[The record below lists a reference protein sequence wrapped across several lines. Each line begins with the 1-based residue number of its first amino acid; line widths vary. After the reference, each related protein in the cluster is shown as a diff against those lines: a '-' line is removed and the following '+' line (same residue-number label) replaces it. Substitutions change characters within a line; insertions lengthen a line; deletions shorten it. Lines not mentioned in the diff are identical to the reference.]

1 MTLLINLAKC
11 SAQVR
16 AALAATASRQSP
28 SASKYANAFTAT
40 AANHKRRH
48 HLYLQS
54 APNGRADAVCLK
66 QPTAGMCSLVSH
78 AWYFD
83 RLNQSCKLFSYS
95 TCTKR
100 HNYFLSEMKC
110 QSVCLPQRTPKP
122 FCSEQPISTF
132 CTGSANR
139 WYFDERKNTCL
150 VYLNKRCGKGR
161 NSFKTF
167 AQCMGRC
174 SYATS

>member
-1 MTLLINLAKC
+1 MSPYGGNDCRPAGDLWYYDLAHQSCKMLSTGSCSSSSNRFQTIAKC
-11 SAQVR
+11 Q
-16 AALAATASRQSP
+16 QICQP
-28 SASKYANAFTAT
+28 
-40 AANHKRRH
+40 
-48 HLYLQS
+48 
-54 APNGRADAVCLK
+54 PNGRADAVCLK